1 MAYIL
6 YIKKIYN
13 MIMETILKFM
23 MNFFLVSSILIIL
36 KEAALVAYI
45 CYSHSGKIDTSLT
58 NQITVFAAVS
68 YFIAYLTI

>member
-1 MAYIL
+1 
-6 YIKKIYN
+6 

-23 MNFFLVSSILIIL
+23 MNFFLVASILIIL
-36 KEAALVAYI
+36 KEAALVAYV

-58 NQITVFAAVS
+58 NQITIFAAVS